1 MTLKDID
8 SNRLLFN
15 IHSKTLIKVVGYLIP
30 EFKEYSGKIPKTKLF
45 QYIILMYDENSSM
58 WRSFPAY
65 FTRKFQVAR
74 LVGFPTGKDGKYSKQ
89 ISEMLIGLNK
99 DVNNLAVRYIA
110 EFARVEY
117 THLVA
122 LSIIL
127 DTETRKLLSGDIDKN
142 ADVILDRVTQKI
154 GELTRVIF
162 NSGDYDEISF
172 VRQALYSQAEKD
184 KLMFRPEAIAEL
196 LAQGLDLPDDFNPYG
211 NGYKPEKM
219 RFAGDNIDSA
229 ERKEYE

>member
-8 SNRLLFN
+8 SKRLLFN
-15 IHSKTLIKVVGYLIP
+15 IHSKTLIKDISSIE
-30 EFKEYSGKIPKTKLF
+30 EFSNYKGKIPKTKLF
-45 QYIILMYDENSSM
+45 QYIILMYDVNSSM

-74 LVGFPTGKDGKYSKQ
+74 IVGFPTGEDGKYSKQ
-89 ISEMLIGLNK
+89 VSEMLIGLNK
-99 DVNNLAVRYIA
+99 EVNNLIVSYIA
-110 EFARVEY
+110 QFAQVEY

-142 ADVILDRVTQKI
+142 ADQVIDRVTQRI

-162 NSGDYDEISF
+162 NSGDNDEISF

-196 LAQGLDLPDDFNPYG
+196 LAQGLDLPDDYNPYG
-211 NGYKPEKM
+211 KGYKPDDMK
-219 RFAGDNIDSA
+219 FAGDHEELA
-229 ERKEYE
+229 ERKDYE